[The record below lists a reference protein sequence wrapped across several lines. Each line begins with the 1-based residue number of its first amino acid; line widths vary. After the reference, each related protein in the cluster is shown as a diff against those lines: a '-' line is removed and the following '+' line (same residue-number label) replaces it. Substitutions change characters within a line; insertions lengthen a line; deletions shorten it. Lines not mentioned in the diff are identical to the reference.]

1 MFAKLCY
8 FFRFLINRF
17 KEQKCPEYITHCPDH
32 DCIRLVLYFDGFY
45 ETDRRLFSDIDYWFD
60 NSDIVYK

>member
-1 MFAKLCY
+1 M
-8 FFRFLINRF
+8 NRL
-17 KEQKCPEYITHCPDH
+17 KEQKCPEYITHCPGH